1 MAVITLSIDLTS
13 GRLTVP
19 SEPLVDSHHRH
30 HSHHRPRCIL
40 RAPHPSETHACRS
53 STTPSRSL
61 PPSALQPRLH
71 GASHLKSPSI
81 ITASSAISRRPR
93 VYPAPHHRLLV
104 SSLYPH
110 IVHSTSNASLLPQR
124 QPDFLRARYSP
135 TISRLT
141 DTLDTSFTFHLC
153 FIHFCIFQVSIICV
167 FLSNC
172 NVATC
177 RMIQCI

>member
-1 MAVITLSIDLTS
+1 MAVITLTIDLTS
-13 GRLTVP
+13 GRPTVP
-19 SEPLVDSHHRH
+19 SEPFVDSHHRH

-104 SSLYPH
+104 SSLSRAS
-110 IVHSTSNASLLPQR
+110 STPRPTPVFFRSDSRTFSAHDYRQRCQDSRTLWTLRSHFIYAS
-124 QPDFLRARYSP
+124 F
-135 TISRLT
+135 ISAY
-141 DTLDTSFTFHLC
+141 FK
-153 FIHFCIFQVSIICV
+153 
-167 FLSNC
+167 
-172 NVATC
+172 
-177 RMIQCI
+177 